1 MLEMLFNFDSDSEKR
16 VFNLYDTDIGKNTY
30 LGTFLFGYD
39 DLTGQKEI
47 VEYSTDISE
56 EYKKKIL
63 DQYPQLRNK
72 VLLVARGNQLLG
84 YAGNVNI

>member
-47 VEYSTDISE
+47 VEYSTDKRVGTKLSKGGLYFDKNDKKSNSYNNFNNDYYNSNI
-56 EYKKKIL
+56 YK
-63 DQYPQLRNK
+63 
-72 VLLVARGNQLLG
+72 
-84 YAGNVNI
+84 